1 MPDSSRHTRW
11 ILGLTFVLLTGW
23 GVAVSWLPRPELAE
37 TNYVANRLRIERWM
51 LGSAASN
58 VVVGTSIGGRLLPAY
73 FEGTRLAPMANLG
86 LDGANPDTGLSLVLQ
101 RSVPPARV
109 FLEVHRLV
117 MPPADNDRKLLDL
130 VEGPGMAVSGAL
142 PWTRADW
149 RPSTVLYGWLK
160 RRQTGT
166 ASVPA
171 DAGTASGPGSGMDPG
186 WLDRV
191 KTKIK
196 SIEAKGSK
204 VILLRLPVGRE
215 NPAPG
220 APDPL
225 VEAISP
231 LGLPLVDLQAR
242 AQRDGVT
249 ITYTDGLHLAP
260 SSAEQMSKWLAEE
273 SP

>member
-1 MPDSSRHTRW
+1 MPDPSRQTRR
-11 ILGLTFVLLTGW
+11 ILGLAAVLLLAW
-23 GVAVSWLPRPELAE
+23 SAAVQWLPRPELAE

-51 LGSAASN
+51 LGPVASN

-73 FEGTRLAPMANLG
+73 FDGTRLDTMANLG

-101 RSVPPARV
+101 RPIPPARV

-117 MPPADNDRKLLDL
+117 MPPSDNDRKLLDL
-130 VEGPGMAVSGAL
+130 VEGPGMAVSRTV

-160 RRQTGT
+160 RRQSGT
-166 ASVPA
+166 AATAVEAPA
-171 DAGTASGPGSGMDPG
+171 GGSPEAGIDPG

-191 KTKIK
+191 KRKVDAVQ
-196 SIEAKGSK
+196 SRGSK
-204 VILLRLPVGRE
+204 VVLLRLPVGRE

-220 APDPL
+220 APDRL
-225 VEAISP
+225 AEMVAQ

-242 AQRDGVT
+242 SIRDGVT

-260 SSAEQMSKWLAEE
+260 SSAAQVSRWLAEQ